1 MNTQTATKL
10 VCSIAVMLAIGIPQ
24 ETSAETTGERED
36 FVIFG
41 DSLSDTG
48 NRFYDTGEMNT
59 PSYEFAASENLIP
72 SLAYA
77 TGGPTYTNG
86 KVWVQHLAR
95 SLGTPGAAQA
105 ALRSDGVAANYAYAG
120 ARASNDAPLPPNSN
134 RNLGDQ
140 VDLYM
145 ADIAVT
151 GGIAQE
157 TVHVIFIGGNDIAG
171 ALVLASLG
179 GDPLQVIMNGVAS
192 ISHNAMKLAS
202 SGAHRFLIVTAPNP
216 GLIPAFG
223 GNEVAVSAGA
233 QLTTVFNCALV
244 GTSPARPFC
253 PPLPYGV
260 PTVVDTLQSYFGA
273 EVTVFE
279 GQALFDDISAN
290 PGFYGLTNTT
300 QPCIQPLQAP
310 FRCDNPSEH
319 LYWDNIHPTATVH
332 RILADAVI
340 ETWTDQ

>member
-10 VCSIAVMLAIGIPQ
+10 VCSIAVMLAIGLPH
-24 ETSAETTGERED
+24 ETLAETTGGREN

-59 PSYEFAASENLIP
+59 PPYEIAASENLIP

-77 TGGPTYTNG
+77 IGGPTYTNG
-86 KVWVQHLAR
+86 KVWVQHLVR
-95 SLGTPGAAQA
+95 SLGTPGVAQA

-120 ARASNDAPLPPNSN
+120 ARASNDAPLLPNSN

-145 ADIAVT
+145 ADIAA

-171 ALVLASLG
+171 ALVLASFG
-179 GDPLQVIMNGVAS
+179 GDPTPVIT
-192 ISHNAMKLAS
+192 NAVTSVLDNTMELAS
-202 SGAHRFLIVTAPNP
+202 AGAHRFLIVTAPNP

-223 GNEVAVSAGA
+223 GNPGAIFFGA
-233 QLTTVFNCALV
+233 QLTTAFNCARA
-244 GTSPARPFC
+244 GTGPSRPLC
-253 PPLPYGV
+253 PPQ
-260 PTVVDTLQSYFGA
+260 PTVADALAMYFGA
-273 EVTVFE
+273 EVTVFD

-300 QPCIQPLQAP
+300 QPCIRPLQAP
-310 FRCDNPSEH
+310 FRCENPAEF

-332 RILADAVI
+332 RILGNAVI
-340 ETWTDQ
+340 ETWTDSH